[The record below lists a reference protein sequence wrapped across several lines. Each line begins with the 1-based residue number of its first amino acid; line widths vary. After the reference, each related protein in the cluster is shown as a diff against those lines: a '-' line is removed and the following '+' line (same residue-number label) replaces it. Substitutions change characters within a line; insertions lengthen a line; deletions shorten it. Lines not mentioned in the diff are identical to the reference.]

1 MASGRLLSQSP
12 WLSNAAALI
21 SLPMLA
27 LGAIGTLNPLT
38 ALGMWDSKDVP
49 SMTTR
54 ELQLGKN
61 LILYLASRDV
71 LMGLSILAAWNNRER
86 KTLGH
91 LMLLGCVVVVY
102 DFVIQERQTPGEGRF
117 KHLPL
122 LPICFGVGG
131 GISGW
136 WDRL

>member
-38 ALGMWDSKDVP
+38 ALSMWDSKGVP
-49 SMTTR
+49 SMTTG

-71 LMGLSILAAWNNRER
+71 LLGLSILAAWNNRER
-86 KTLGH
+86 KTLGQ

-131 GISGW
+131 GILGW

>member
-1 MASGRLLSQSP
+1 MASGRLLSHSP
-12 WLSNAAALI
+12 WLTNAAALI
-21 SLPMLA
+21 ALPMLA
-27 LGAIGTLNPLT
+27 LGAVGTMSPLT
-38 ALGMWDSKDVP
+38 ALKMWDSKGVP
-49 SMTTR
+49 NMTTS
-54 ELQLGKN
+54 EVQLGKN

-71 LMGLSILAAWNNRER
+71 LLGLSILAAWNNRER

-102 DFVIQERQTPGEGRF
+102 DFVIQERQTSGEGRF

-131 GISGW
+131 GILGW
-136 WDRL
+136 FDRL